1 MKLLGIITKD
11 YTINIL
17 KWGYLNKKFS
27 ENFILS
33 IQQDIGSLLNKTIQK
48 YCGNSS
54 TSVTV
59 EVGEQLLESIYYTM
73 DANFRDDFNMDKYI
87 ELFKQN
93 SIEVIF
99 KMGEQ
104 KLKDLFE
111 ETKQIYNRVCQNKYN
126 TEVIAYNNTLLKEFG
141 NFFDIYDMKFNAQ
154 DIKIS
159 VDYPLIFGDN
169 DLNGLYYI
177 KNYLEIIELENKFCN
192 HFKSKEGEMLLDI
205 NASRYK
211 LDYRDLLTNIF
222 EIVINNTILSTI
234 IDGEFKDFY
243 IFEKEM
249 DYLKSNLNLDNIEQ
263 EVENSINK
271 IIENFNIDDEK
282 EIQYISLY
290 KNKFIQELKSCIMQ
304 DSIENIVVICDI
316 DKEEKSKII
325 LTEDKLSD
333 DGFRDVLDKIEN
345 ENNINKKVDIIKSN
359 INSFDDFCDIL
370 KSDCF
375 YNEEYKILF
384 DSLEDIELALLG
396 KFIFFEDIEMSR
408 FNFLNEIFKER
419 QYDYIWQESYIEY
432 MKNQVINKINNIQNY
447 IMSL

>member
-1 MKLLGIITKD
+1 
-11 YTINIL
+11 
-17 KWGYLNKKFS
+17 
-27 ENFILS
+27 
-33 IQQDIGSLLNKTIQK
+33 
-48 YCGNSS
+48 
-54 TSVTV
+54 
-59 EVGEQLLESIYYTM
+59 
-73 DANFRDDFNMDKYI
+73 
-87 ELFKQN
+87 
-93 SIEVIF
+93 
-99 KMGEQ
+99 
-104 KLKDLFE
+104 
-111 ETKQIYNRVCQNKYN
+111 
-126 TEVIAYNNTLLKEFG
+126 
-141 NFFDIYDMKFNAQ
+141 
-154 DIKIS
+154 
-159 VDYPLIFGDN
+159 
-169 DLNGLYYI
+169 
-177 KNYLEIIELENKFCN
+177 
-192 HFKSKEGEMLLDI
+192 MLLDI

-304 DSIENIVVICDI
+304 DSIENIVVICGI

-396 KFIFFEDIEMSR
+396 
-408 FNFLNEIFKER
+408 EI
-419 QYDYIWQESYIEY
+419 Y
-432 MKNQVINKINNIQNY
+432 
-447 IMSL
+447 LL

>member
-1 MKLLGIITKD
+1 
-11 YTINIL
+11 
-17 KWGYLNKKFS
+17 
-27 ENFILS
+27 
-33 IQQDIGSLLNKTIQK
+33 
-48 YCGNSS
+48 
-54 TSVTV
+54 
-59 EVGEQLLESIYYTM
+59 
-73 DANFRDDFNMDKYI
+73 
-87 ELFKQN
+87 
-93 SIEVIF
+93 
-99 KMGEQ
+99 
-104 KLKDLFE
+104 
-111 ETKQIYNRVCQNKYN
+111 
-126 TEVIAYNNTLLKEFG
+126 
-141 NFFDIYDMKFNAQ
+141 
-154 DIKIS
+154 
-159 VDYPLIFGDN
+159 
-169 DLNGLYYI
+169 
-177 KNYLEIIELENKFCN
+177 
-192 HFKSKEGEMLLDI
+192 MLLDI